1 MARSSSCLR
10 NPRGCANF
18 DIKIVRLASKYLKC
32 FGFCRIAK
40 AGLSAF
46 LALQLLVVLGLA
58 ACPAL
63 HHALHHDSDKAD
75 HDCLITAFVK
85 GQLSEALVVPVVI
98 FFATFVICALRLPG
112 TLPRLPYEYRF
123 APSRAPPC
131 S

>member
-85 GQLSEALVVPVVI
+85 GQLSEAVMVPVVMLL
-98 FFATFVICALRLPG
+98 AAFVICAALLPSLR
-112 TLPRLPYEYRF
+112 PRLLFEYQF
-123 APSRAPPC
+123 APSRAPPRF
-131 S
+131 